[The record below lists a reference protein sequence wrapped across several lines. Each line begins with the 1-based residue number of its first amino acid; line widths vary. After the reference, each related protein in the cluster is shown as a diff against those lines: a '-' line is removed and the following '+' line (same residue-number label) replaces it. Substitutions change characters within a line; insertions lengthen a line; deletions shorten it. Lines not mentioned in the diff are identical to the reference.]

1 MMTRRSQHRS
11 SVPAK
16 PPERRDP
23 AQKIATRRQ
32 RADLASDP
40 ENIRHWSQRS
50 PQLGA
55 GNEHFGFAGPSAD
68 QDQATKN
75 GHSGPLRPAYKA
87 CTLLT
92 EE

>member
-1 MMTRRSQHRS
+1 VSRRNHPSG
-11 SVPAK
+11 
-16 PPERRDP
+16 
-23 AQKIATRRQ
+23 ATRRKKSA
-32 RADLASDP
+32 RIASVPDP
-40 ENIRHWSQRS
+40 ESIYHLSQRS

-55 GNEHFGFAGPSAD
+55 GNEHFRFAGPSAG